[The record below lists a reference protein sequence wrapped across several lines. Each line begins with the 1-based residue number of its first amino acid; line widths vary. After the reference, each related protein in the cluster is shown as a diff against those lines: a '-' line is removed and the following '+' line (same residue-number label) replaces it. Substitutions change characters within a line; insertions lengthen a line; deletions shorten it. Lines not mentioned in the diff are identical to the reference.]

1 MLKRNDKNMDVKNKK
16 KAPAAIERTVTALRS
31 QFPPSLLIYPA
42 NFAVTFLLSRGV
54 ILGSASPFGLAASAV
69 VGGAERGTVF
79 GLLGAVFGYL
89 SIIDRINS
97 LKYIACIILIF
108 TAHFVFSGTSISKNR
123 SFSPVSVI
131 VPSTCI
137 NLVFLADSGFPLFD
151 TALGIFEVSLAAV
164 CTVLFSY
171 VTHPHIRNSVH
182 FPIGLLSI
190 IAAAVIPLCDLTFFG
205 AVSLGRTLAF
215 ALVLLSGFT
224 GGIGAGSA
232 VGIILGFAVS
242 LSCSSPDF
250 CMLYGILGICSGVFS
265 AKNKYIACALAAPF
279 TLFAAVCLNPS
290 SLISRTT
297 ELAVASGAFLSF
309 ANIFSRYTRRFFI
322 KNSSRRDIHIRT
334 YAAERLNLAANTFR
348 SLSKVL
354 SDTREKNTPHNNGDE
369 KSIFERTSREICKK
383 CTLAKICWERDFEA
397 TRDAINNAGNAI
409 RKNGTLSAK
418 DFPIHFSSR
427 CLHIENFVNS
437 VNREI
442 FAMRY
447 RNQFDGRLKESQDL
461 ITRQYSDASAIFSSI
476 SADISDNARFDEDA
490 EIALRDLL
498 ASNGIL
504 CDTAVYRDHA
514 NHINIHLCGKD
525 LSHIVEDF
533 ENFKLPIYSAVG
545 VRVSAPQYTRGEK
558 LDDIVMRETPPLRG
572 VFGAAVK
579 RRCGSEISG
588 DSGSFFRP
596 ANGRLAVLLSDG
608 MGSGKLAASESASSV
623 SLLEGLLKSGVAPQS
638 ALCTL
643 QTALTLKSEYTGA
656 FSTLDLMYA
665 DMFTGNCDFYK
676 FGGAPTYIKRGRH
689 IRRITSSSLPAG
701 MSVGKPASPDKTSI
715 TLKEGD
721 FIIMTS
727 DGIADGNDD
736 AKLLEFLS
744 CTDENSPKALADAL
758 IAYSLAVYGKN
769 DDMTAAVVKI
779 EREE

>member
-1 MLKRNDKNMDVKNKK
+1 MDVKNKK
-16 KAPAAIERTVTALRS
+16 KPPAVFEKTAIALRTWLS
-31 QFPPSLLIYPA
+31 PTLLIYPV
-42 NFAVTFLLSRGV
+42 NFAATFLLSRGV

-89 SIIDRINS
+89 SVIERINS

-108 TAHFVFSGTSISKNR
+108 TAHFVFSGTSISKKR
-123 SFSPVSVI
+123 SFAPISVI
-131 VPSTCI
+131 VPSMCI
-137 NLVFLADSGFPLFD
+137 NLVFLADSGFPIFD
-151 TALGIFEVSLAAV
+151 TALGVFEVSLAAI
-164 CTVLFSY
+164 CTIFFSY
-171 VTHPHIRNSVH
+171 VTHPQSRSSAQ
-182 FPIGLLSI
+182 FSIGLLAL
-190 IAAAVIPLCDLTFFG
+190 IAAAVIPLCDLMLFETI
-205 AVSLGRTLAF
+205 SLGRMFAF
-215 ALVLLSGFT
+215 TLVLLSAFT
-224 GGIGAGSA
+224 GGIGAGST
-232 VGIILGFAVS
+232 VGIVLGFAVS

-250 CMLYGILGICSGVFS
+250 CMLYGILGICSGIFS
-265 AKNKYIACALAAPF
+265 GKSKYIACVLAVPF
-279 TLFAAVCLNPS
+279 ALFAAVCLNPS
-290 SLISRTT
+290 SLIARAA
-297 ELAVASGAFLSF
+297 ELAIASAAFLTF
-309 ANIFSRYTRRFFI
+309 ANIFSRYARKFFI
-322 KNSSRRDIHIRT
+322 KSSPRRDIHIRT

-348 SLSKVL
+348 SLSKIL
-354 SDTREKNTPHNNGDE
+354 NDSREKSTPHNHINE
-369 KSIFERTSREICKK
+369 KSVFERTSREICKK

-447 RNQFDGRLKESQDL
+447 RNQFDGRLRESQDL

-504 CDTAVYRDHA
+504 CDTAVYRDHT

-525 LSHIVEDF
+525 LSSIVEDF
-533 ENFKLPIYSAVG
+533 EKFKLPIYSAVG
-545 VRVSAPQYTRGEK
+545 ARVSAPQYTRGEK

-596 ANGRLAVLLSDG
+596 SNGRLAVLLSDG

-623 SLLEGLLKSGVAPQS
+623 SLLEGLLKSGVSPQS

-665 DMFTGNCDFYK
+665 DMFTGCCDFYK

-701 MSVGKPASPDKTSI
+701 MSVGRPASPDKTSI

-727 DGIADGNDD
+727 DGCADGNDD
-736 AKLLEFLS
+736 AKLLEFIS
-744 CTDENSPKALADAL
+744 HTDENSPKALADAL